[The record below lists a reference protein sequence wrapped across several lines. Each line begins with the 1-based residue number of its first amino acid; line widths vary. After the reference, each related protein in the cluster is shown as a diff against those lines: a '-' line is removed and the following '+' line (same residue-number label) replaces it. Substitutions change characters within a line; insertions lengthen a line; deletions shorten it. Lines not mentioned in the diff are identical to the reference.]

1 MLTINKCHRSCNLL
15 MPIAQSKRKLIA
27 STALLIAVGALT
39 ATIGTVG
46 AGTMSLAQTTPSE
59 DGGGGQQGA
68 HHQQGT
74 VTSSASPLPGQ
85 EDAESAMI
93 LAPTPRGAIYAGEIT
108 YTSSEPVQVAVLQVQ
123 DLNDTERQILNA
135 TDSPFGTLPTSQLD
149 NETSVVVTLIG
160 TPAASAS
167 VWFAGNALLLHS
179 TDGTPFAATYTLSAE
194 EHRPEIVNQVS
205 NVTTAADG
213 DGGGDGDGDGDG
225 GEEGGG

>member
-1 MLTINKCHRSCNLL
+1 

-27 STALLIAVGALT
+27 ATALLIAVGALT

-59 DGGGGQQGA
+59 TGGGQQGA

-74 VTSSASPLPGQ
+74 VTSAPSPLPGQ
-85 EDAESAMI
+85 EDTESAMI

-108 YTSSEPVQVAVLQVQ
+108 YTASEPVQVAVLQVQ

-160 TPAASAS
+160 APADSAS
-167 VWFAGNALLLHS
+167 VWFAGNALVLHQP
-179 TDGTPFAATYTLSAE
+179 DGTPFAATYTLSAE
-194 EHRPEIVNQVS
+194 EHRPEIENHIS
-205 NVTTAADG
+205 NMTAAATE
-213 DGGGDGDGDGDG
+213 G
-225 GEEGGG
+225 GEEGGGGDGGGGGE

>member
-1 MLTINKCHRSCNLL
+1 MLTINKCYTGCTLS

-27 STALLIAVGALT
+27 ATALLIAVGALT

-59 DGGGGQQGA
+59 TGGGQQGA
-68 HHQQGT
+68 RHQQGT
-74 VTSSASPLPGQ
+74 VTSAPSPLPGQ
-85 EDAESAMI
+85 EDTESAMI
-93 LAPTPRGAIYAGEIT
+93 LAPTPRGSIYAGEIT
-108 YTSSEPVQVAVLQVQ
+108 YTASEPVQVAVLQVQ

-160 TPAASAS
+160 TPSASAS

-194 EHRPEIVNQVS
+194 EHRPEMENHIS
-205 NVTTAADG
+205 NVTTAETDGGGG
-213 DGGGDGDGDGDG
+213 DGGGDG
-225 GEEGGG
+225 GGGGD

>member
-1 MLTINKCHRSCNLL
+1 

-27 STALLIAVGALT
+27 ATALLIAVGALT

-59 DGGGGQQGA
+59 TGGGQQGA
-68 HHQQGT
+68 RHQQGT
-74 VTSSASPLPGQ
+74 VTSAPSPLPGQ
-85 EDAESAMI
+85 EDTESAMI
-93 LAPTPRGAIYAGEIT
+93 LAPTPRGSIYAGEIT
-108 YTSSEPVQVAVLQVQ
+108 YTASEPVQVAVLQVQ

-160 TPAASAS
+160 TPSASAS

-194 EHRPEIVNQVS
+194 EHRPEMENHIS
-205 NVTTAADG
+205 NVTTAETDGGGG
-213 DGGGDGDGDGDG
+213 DGGGDG
-225 GEEGGG
+225 GGGGD